1 MIRLKSNKIKFKCWI
16 GYILNL
22 LGEST
27 RSLNKFNW
35 IRRITKTR
43 TNEFMNSRIHEKIQN
58 PIRNSEISIH
68 LFYE

>member
-1 MIRLKSNKIKFKCWI
+1 MIRLKSNKIKFKCWT

-43 TNEFMNSRIHEKIQN
+43 TRIHEKIQN